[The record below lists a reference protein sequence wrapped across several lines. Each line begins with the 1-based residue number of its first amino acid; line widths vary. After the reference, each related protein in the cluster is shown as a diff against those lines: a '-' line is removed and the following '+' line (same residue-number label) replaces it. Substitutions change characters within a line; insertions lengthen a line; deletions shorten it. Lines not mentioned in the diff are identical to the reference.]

1 MNKLLI
7 ILLCSAAALT
17 LTACGNKSDTMIIP
31 STSSS
36 KGTPYKEPSG
46 NGGVTNVG
54 DGTETS
60 VSHKGTTSSAESKA
74 REDYEFEDN
83 IFEEEIGGVNIL
95 RYHGEGGK
103 ISVPAMIGGKTV
115 VQIDEHAF
123 RGAAVTNVT
132 IPGTVKTI
140 ETRAFTGCSQLEILT
155 IADGVETIDGY
166 AFANCAK
173 LALVTLPDSLREVG
187 TGAFSDCPLIKI
199 TYRGKTYTAVNM
211 DDLYDDVMMYG
222 F

>member
-1 MNKLLI
+1 MKKLLI
-7 ILLCSAAALT
+7 ILLCGAAMLT
-17 LTACGNKSDTMIIP
+17 LTACGKSSDDIVITP
-31 STSSS
+31 ASSS

-46 NGGVTNVG
+46 TGGVTNVG
-54 DGTETS
+54 DGTETTS
-60 VSHKGTTSSAESKA
+60 KHTGTTASAESKA
-74 REDYEFEDN
+74 REDYEFEDDL
-83 IFEEEIGGVNIL
+83 GTVNIL

-103 ISVPAMIGGKTV
+103 IHIPTMIGGKTV
-115 VQIDEHAF
+115 IQIDEHAF

-140 ETRAFTGCSQLEILT
+140 ETRAFTGCDQLEILT
-155 IADGVETIDGY
+155 IADGVQVIDGY

-187 TGAFSDCPLIKI
+187 TGAFNDCPLIQL

-211 DDLYDDVMMYG
+211 DDLYDDVALYS

>member
-1 MNKLLI
+1 MKKLLM
-7 ILLCSAAALT
+7 ILLCGAVMLT
-17 LTACGNKSDTMIIP
+17 LTACGKSSDDIIITP
-31 STSSS
+31 TSSS

-60 VSHKGTTSSAESKA
+60 VSHKGTTASAESKA
-74 REDYEFEDN
+74 REDYEFEDDL
-83 IFEEEIGGVNIL
+83 GGVNIL
-95 RYHGEGGK
+95 RYHGDGGK
-103 ISVPAMIGGKTV
+103 ISVPSMIGGKTV
-115 VQIDEHAF
+115 IQIDEHAF

-132 IPGTVKTI
+132 IPGPLRTI
-140 ETRAFTGCSQLEILT
+140 ETRAFTGCDKLEILT
-155 IADGVETIDGY
+155 IAEGVETIEGY
-166 AFANCAK
+166 AFSNCSK

-187 TGAFSDCPLIKI
+187 AGAFGDCPLIKL

>member
-1 MNKLLI
+1 MKKLLI
-7 ILLCSAAALT
+7 ILLCGATLM
-17 LTACGNKSDTMIIP
+17 LTACGNSSDTLIIP
-31 STSSS
+31 TTSSS
-36 KGTPYKEPSG
+36 KGTPYREPGG
-46 NGGVTNVG
+46 NGGVTDVG
-54 DGTETS
+54 DGTETTS
-60 VSHKGTTSSAESKA
+60 KHTGTTASAESKA
-74 REDYEFEDN
+74 REDYEFEDDL
-83 IFEEEIGGVNIL
+83 GVVNIL

-103 ISVPAMIGGKTV
+103 IHIPTMIGGKTV
-115 VQIDEHAF
+115 AKIDEHAF
-123 RGAAVTNVT
+123 RGAEVTNVT

-155 IADGVETIDGY
+155 IADGVQVLDGY

-187 TGAFSDCPLIKI
+187 TGAFSDCPLIQL

-211 DDLYDDVMMYG
+211 DDLYDDVALYS